1 MLSNI
6 LNIKQ
11 TDKVL
16 IIGLTGSGK
25 TTLAKALMAQA
36 VTFFPIKIIDPLND
50 YIDLNKNMNVIY
62 VEHGDRE
69 RVNNIVKG
77 LWGKW
82 RGMICID
89 EADSYFPNK
98 LTLSQW
104 EKRLIHIGRHADIGY
119 CMITRRLSNLATD
132 AVSQANKLFVFN
144 LWQRADLDYL
154 RQCGLPLSF
163 ELDEIILSLKEFWFV
178 AIDIKNKEIQVC
190 EPI

>member
-1 MLSNI
+1 MH
-6 LNIKQ
+6 IKQ
-11 TDKVL
+11 SDKVL

-25 TTLAKALMAQA
+25 TTLAKALMNNAINY
-36 VTFFPIKIIDPLND
+36 FPLKIIDPLND
-50 YIDLNKNMNVIY
+50 YIELKRKVDVIY

-69 RVNNIVKG
+69 KLNNIIKS

-82 RGMICID
+82 NGLLCID

-98 LTLSQW
+98 VNLSSW
-104 EKRLIHIGRHADIGY
+104 EKRLIHIGRHAQIGY
-119 CMITRRLSNLATD
+119 CMVTRRLSNLATD
-132 AVSQANKLFVFN
+132 AVSQSNKLFIFN

-163 ELDEIILSLKEFWFV
+163 ELDDIILGLKEYWFV